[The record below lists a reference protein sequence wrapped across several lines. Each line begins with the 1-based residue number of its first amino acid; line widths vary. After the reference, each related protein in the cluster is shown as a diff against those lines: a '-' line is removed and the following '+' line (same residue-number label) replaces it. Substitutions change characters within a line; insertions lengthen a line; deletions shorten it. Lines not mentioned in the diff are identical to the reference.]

1 MEKVLYKISHC
12 LRFSSTS
19 CRCTLF
25 SSGSCSNG
33 STTWTTTAKR
43 SKSGAH
49 ARIGTDNV
57 QFQKVASK
65 INYYHKLLKQWKAHQ
80 RHFSKTLVHIL
91 IFHFCIHFMYIFIIP
106 LLKHIHALTAFFIGL
121 MPLIIHSPSKGRDIM
136 LWYFLKEDP
145 PHVASLLA
153 LIFSKRGSTSRGLT
167 FRLRQNI
174 GAKTFVLIWV
184 DLTLK
189 TTPPPIFLDP
199 IHC

>member
-1 MEKVLYKISHC
+1 
-12 LRFSSTS
+12 
-19 CRCTLF
+19 
-25 SSGSCSNG
+25 
-33 STTWTTTAKR
+33 
-43 SKSGAH
+43 
-49 ARIGTDNV
+49 
-57 QFQKVASK
+57 
-65 INYYHKLLKQWKAHQ
+65 
-80 RHFSKTLVHIL
+80 
-91 IFHFCIHFMYIFIIP
+91 MYIFIIP

-121 MPLIIHSPSKGRDIM
+121 MPLITHSPSKGRDIM

-153 LIFSKRGSTSRGLT
+153 MIFSKRGSTSRGLT